1 MKQTFTRMRTG
12 HTLVLAGLF
21 TFTVAFT
28 YACRTPTTPPLDNI
42 VEHYKYGVL
51 GTEGRV
57 GVPYWLYRVL
67 PIVFADKLPNR
78 PGTGWEKLGFIF
90 EAPERDHPIGTTHAR
105 GQFGIDL
112 VGLNCATC
120 HAGTYRDTPSS
131 PRQIVL
137 GMPSHGMDLQA
148 YARFLT
154 ACAQDPRFN
163 ASTLI
168 DAIRKVNPDFGFMD
182 SIAYRLLVVRRA
194 RDGIL
199 DRAKETSWFD
209 VRPPQGPGRVDTFNP
224 YKAMFGFD
232 MSKDDTV
239 GTADLPSLWNQ
250 RPRRGLWL
258 HWDGNNDLVEERNKS
273 AAIGA
278 GATPESLDVAALG
291 RIEGWIMDL
300 KPPAY
305 PAARID
311 QARAAR
317 GQTVYTGACASCHDI
332 GAKQVGQV
340 TPLAQIGT
348 DPERLRSFTPELA
361 TRMNTLGEGYP
372 WKFSHFR
379 KTEGYANMPL
389 DGVWL
394 RAPYLHNGSVPTLRA
409 LLFPETRPAEFY
421 RAYDVYD
428 WVNVGFV
435 STGPDAQ
442 REGVRFD
449 TRQKGN
455 TNTGHLYGQ
464 ELPAA
469 QREDLL
475 EYLKTL

>member
-1 MKQTFTRMRTG
+1 MRHRLAVAAALFG
-12 HTLVLAGLF
+12 LTLTL
-21 TFTVAFT
+21 TV
-28 YACRTPTTPPLDNI
+28 ACRTPTTPPLDNI
-42 VEHYKYGVL
+42 LDHYKYGVL
-51 GTEGRV
+51 GTEGNV
-57 GVPYWLYRVL
+57 GVPYWIFRVL
-67 PIVFADKLPNR
+67 PTVFADKLPNR
-78 PGTGWEKLGFIF
+78 PGTGWEKVGFLY
-90 EAPERDHPIGTTHAR
+90 EAPDRDLPIGTTRAS
-105 GQFGIDL
+105 GQFGVDL

-120 HAGTYRDTPSS
+120 HAGTYRETPTS

-137 GMPSHGMDLQA
+137 GMPSHGMDLQG
-148 YARFLT
+148 YGRFLT
-154 ACAQDPRFN
+154 AAAQDPRFT
-163 ASTLI
+163 AATLI

-182 SIAYRLLVVRRA
+182 GLTYRLLVVRRT

-199 DRAKETSWFD
+199 ERARDTSWFD
-209 VRPPQGPGRVDTFNP
+209 ARPPQGPGRVDTFNP

-232 MSKDDTV
+232 MTKDDTV

-250 RPRRGLWL
+250 RPRRNLWL
-258 HWDGNNDLVEERNKS
+258 HWDGNNNLVEERNKS

-291 RIEGWIMDL
+291 RIEEWILDL
-300 KPPAY
+300 KAPAY

-311 QARAAR
+311 HARAER
-317 GQTVYTGACASCHDI
+317 GRTVYVAACASCHDI
-332 GAKQVGQV
+332 GAPRIGQV
-340 TPLAQIGT
+340 TPLTEVGT

-389 DGVWL
+389 DGLWL

-409 LLFPETRPAEFY
+409 LLFPETRPAQFY

-428 WVNVGFV
+428 FVDVGFV
-435 STGPDAQ
+435 SSGPDAQ

-449 TRQKGN
+449 AREKGN
-455 TNTGHLYGQ
+455 ANTGHTYGQ
-464 ELPAA
+464 ELPPA